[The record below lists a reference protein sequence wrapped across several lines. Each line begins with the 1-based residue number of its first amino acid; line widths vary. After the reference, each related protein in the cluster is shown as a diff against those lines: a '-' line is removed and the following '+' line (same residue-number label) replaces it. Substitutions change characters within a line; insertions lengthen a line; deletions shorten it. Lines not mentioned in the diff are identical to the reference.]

1 MHRFDYKDTPKK
13 LLTPSI
19 VSQIAALH
27 EYKGKQDLY
36 ISAQVDTLSAL
47 LEIAKI
53 RIKSLDAS
61 VRTQYFPKCG
71 LPCRKF
77 SMYCYLCVCGKI

>member
-1 MHRFDYKDTPKK
+1 MHQFDYKDTPKK

-53 RIKSLDAS
+53 RINLTDA
-61 VRTQYFPKCG
+61 RGRQ
-71 LPCRKF
+71 
-77 SMYCYLCVCGKI
+77 

>member
-1 MHRFDYKDTPKK
+1 MHQFDYKEYPKK

-47 LEIAKI
+47 LEILQEMSKVP
-53 RIKSLDAS
+53 AS
-61 VRTQYFPKCG
+61 SRTRASTPPMNAFMP
-71 LPCRKF
+71 L
-77 SMYCYLCVCGKI
+77 S